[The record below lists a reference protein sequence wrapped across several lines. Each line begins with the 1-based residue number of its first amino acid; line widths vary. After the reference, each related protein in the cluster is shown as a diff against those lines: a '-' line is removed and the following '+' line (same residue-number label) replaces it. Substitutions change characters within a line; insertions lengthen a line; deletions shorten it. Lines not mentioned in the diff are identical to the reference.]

1 MLSKTPECAAKLK
14 KNQNKWS
21 LVMMTTTQHL
31 KFLISSNALKTK
43 CTSIFSS
50 NFLFKED
57 KCKSSGVLKM

>member
-31 KFLISSNALKTK
+31 KFLILSNALKTK

-57 KCKSSGVLKM
+57 K